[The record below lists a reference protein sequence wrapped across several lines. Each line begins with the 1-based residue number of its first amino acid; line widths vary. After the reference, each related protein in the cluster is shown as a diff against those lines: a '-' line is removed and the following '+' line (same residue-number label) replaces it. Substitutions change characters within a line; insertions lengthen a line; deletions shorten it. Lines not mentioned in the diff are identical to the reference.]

1 MSRIKRNSLLMIVGV
16 LWTSGFCLGQIPDH
30 PIITEVFNNPTG
42 NNDAPVGADPGNL
55 HQEFI
60 EIYIPPLANLSPSL
74 NADALNLAIYEV
86 EGDRNSSGNTFVNY
100 RFDLPTFDLNP
111 ANGMTGTARPASGV
125 VVLGWVDY
133 VFSNAGN
140 CSGNGAAC
148 SVSAQNCADAS
159 SCRAT
164 PTALAGT
171 PGTRLAMVNG
181 GVTSTGSF
189 LFVAINGD
197 QFGGTTN
204 FPTPTALSFIN
215 MPNEANSGIVQNGSA
230 AYLLVNRDDPGYVEL
245 YDDGDPVHV
254 PPISNADPS
263 LQTGTVLQ
271 VSSFLDGFAAN
282 DDSGFLVADQP
293 YPLGDSI
300 DLADVLGAGTPYALL
315 IAQVAEEDSTPKTP
329 SLGGGYARK
338 FVDIPKTTE
347 TGAPDN
353 PVTDAINAYRLV
365 RNEGPFIPTPGR
377 AVLTTSPPE
386 LGVASN
392 QAVAIEVLGETTAH
406 PGLIAANTGGAFPID
421 IAVTGGTP
429 DVPGIVTFGAATG
442 VTNVAGQTFAFPAAA
457 ITPTP
462 QSVDGATVTGTINV
476 EGTNSNVGD
485 PMVLSPIQ
493 VVPVTATVLKPTTGT
508 AANGLPFQATIF
520 VAVQGI
526 TAQAGV
532 NNEFL
537 TTSLGQFLAA
547 QPDITALDTNGNG
560 AVLINPI
567 TNISNGT
574 VVQPMVKGLPNDGEL
589 CSTWQNFPGPPGGL
603 DYAATVTTSAEV
615 QSGSTAYDTSIG
627 FCVIDQQT
635 VIRSIRLNV
644 PDTRTF
650 GGSFSPSETVHFIDA
665 TGTVGILTSG
675 LTNVTTTRSFEA
687 AIIDTNVR
695 TNNTVESGNTDDF
708 GMLLSVAETEPGAPV
723 VVGEFVAISMTGG
736 FGLADIDSLSVPTG
750 DHIANIIYLDL
761 DNLHTVLGIKSVE
774 AFYVVDAGAGG
785 SVDVIEAFSLNLS
798 AAGGQC
804 QTNADCADGVF
815 CNGVE
820 TCDALQT
827 CQPGTPPTCSD
838 GVACT
843 TDSCNAVADQCQN
856 IPNDAVC
863 SDGVACTTD
872 ACNPAV
878 GCQNLPND
886 ALCGDGAT
894 CTTDVCNPAVGCQNL
909 PDNGLCTDG
918 LFCNGVEACDPASG
932 DPITGCTNPGP
943 PCPNC
948 NEVDGCGCL
957 APLAEGMGNRY
968 LRLTPKP
975 IGGPLPSAL
984 VVASCGGTVSRY
996 VGALPGQTG
1005 LIGFDQDGDG
1015 VPESTVAGLVSDPAN
1030 ALWLTSAE
1038 WGGSVFVTDV
1048 SLVPTTCYDVL
1059 GDCGS
1064 PGIPNLTPPVLA
1076 CTTVYGDVNLDGTGN
1091 LGDVLT
1097 IVLGFQGSFV
1107 DAPRATLDLA
1117 PCMPDQTINIA
1128 DVFFGVLAFQ
1138 GTPFSFTCAE
1148 SVCP

>member
-1 MSRIKRNSLLMIVGV
+1 MSWIKRSSLWIVVG
-16 LWTSGFCLGQIPDH
+16 GFWIPGLCLGQIPDH

-42 NNDAPVGADPGNL
+42 NNDAPVGADAGNL

-60 EIYIPPLANLSPSL
+60 EIYIPPLANLSAGL
-74 NADALNLAIYEV
+74 NADALNLAFYEV
-86 EGDRNSSGNTFVNY
+86 EGDRSSSGNTLVNY

-111 ANGMTGTARPASGV
+111 ANGMTGLPRPASGV

-133 VFSNAGN
+133 VFPNAGN
-140 CSGNGAAC
+140 CSGNGQAC
-148 SVSAQNCADAS
+148 SVSSQNCADGS
-159 SCRAT
+159 SCRST

-171 PGTRLAMVNG
+171 PGTRVAMVNG
-181 GVTSTGSF
+181 GVTSTGDF

-204 FPTPTALSFIN
+204 FPTPPALSFIN
-215 MPNEANSGIVQNGSA
+215 MPNEANSGMIQNGSG

-254 PPISNADPS
+254 PPIANADPS
-263 LQTGTVLQ
+263 LATGTVLQ
-271 VSSFLDGFAAN
+271 VSSFLDGYAAN
-282 DDSGFLVADQP
+282 DDSGFVVTDQP
-293 YPLGDSI
+293 YPLGTSI

-315 IAQVAEEDSTPKTP
+315 IAQIAEEDTTAKTP
-329 SLGGGYARK
+329 SLGGGYARM
-338 FVDIPKTTE
+338 FVDVPKTTE
-347 TGAPDN
+347 TAAPDN
-353 PVTDAINAYRLV
+353 PVTDALNAYRLV
-365 RNEGPFIPTPGR
+365 RNEGPFFPTPGR

-386 LGVASN
+386 LGVATS

-429 DVPGIVTFGAATG
+429 DVPGIITLGAGFA
-442 VTNVAGQTFAFPAAA
+442 VTNVAGQTFAFPTAA

-462 QSVDGATVTGTINV
+462 QSVDGATVSGTVDV
-476 EGTNSNVGD
+476 EATNSNVGD
-485 PMVLSPIQ
+485 PAVLSPLQ
-493 VVPVTATVLKPTTGT
+493 TVPVTATVLKPTTGT
-508 AANGLPFQATIF
+508 AANGLPFQTTIF

-526 TAQAGV
+526 SAQAGV

-560 AVLINPI
+560 LALINPI
-567 TNISNGT
+567 TNIALGS
-574 VVQPMVKGLPNDGEL
+574 VVQPMVKDLPADGEE
-589 CSTWQNFPGPPGGL
+589 CSTWQNPAGPVGGL
-603 DYAATVTTSAEV
+603 DFATTVTTSAEV

-627 FCVIDQQT
+627 FCPITQQT

-675 LTNVTTTRSFEA
+675 LTNTTTTRTFEA

-736 FGLADIDSLSVPTG
+736 FGLADIDSLSVPEG
-750 DHIANIIYLDL
+750 DHLANIIYLDL
-761 DNLHTVLGIKSVE
+761 DNLHDVLGIKAVE
-774 AFYVVDAGAGG
+774 AFYVVDAGASG

-804 QTNADCADGVF
+804 QTNADCDDGVF
-815 CNGVE
+815 CNGAE
-820 TCDALQT
+820 TCDAFQT
-827 CQPGTPPTCSD
+827 CQPGTPPNCSD
-838 GVACT
+838 GIACT
-843 TDSCNAVADQCQN
+843 TDSCNAMTNQCDH
-856 IPNDAVC
+856 IPNNAVC
-863 SDGVACTTD
+863 NDGIACTSD
-872 ACNPAV
+872 SCNPAV

-886 ALCGDGAT
+886 AGCNDGIA
-894 CTTDVCNPAVGCQNL
+894 CTSDSCNPAVGCQNL
-909 PDNGLCTDG
+909 PDNGLCSDG
-918 LFCNGVEACDPASG
+918 VFCNGVEACDPAAG

-943 PCPNC
+943 PCPDC
-948 NEVDGCGCL
+948 NEVDGCGCM

-984 VVASCGGTVSRY
+984 VVSSCGGTIQQY
-996 VGALPGQTG
+996 VGPLPGETG
-1005 LIGFDQDGDG
+1005 VVGFDQDGDG
-1015 VPESTVAGLVSDPAN
+1015 VPESTVAGLVDDPAN
-1030 ALWLTSAE
+1030 ALWLTSDQ
-1038 WGGSVFVTDV
+1038 WGGSVFVTGLLVAPDTCFDV
-1048 SLVPTTCYDVL
+1048 F

-1064 PGIPNLTPPVLA
+1064 PGNPILTPPVPV
-1076 CTTVYGDVNLDGTGN
+1076 CTTLYGDIDLGGSANLA
-1091 LGDVLT
+1091 DVFT
-1097 IVLGFQGSFV
+1097 IVLGFQGVFT
-1107 DAPRATLDLA
+1107 DAQRAALDLA
-1117 PCMPDQTINIA
+1117 PCQPDQVINIG

-1138 GTPFSFTCAE
+1138 GTPFAVTCAQ
-1148 SVCP
+1148 STCP